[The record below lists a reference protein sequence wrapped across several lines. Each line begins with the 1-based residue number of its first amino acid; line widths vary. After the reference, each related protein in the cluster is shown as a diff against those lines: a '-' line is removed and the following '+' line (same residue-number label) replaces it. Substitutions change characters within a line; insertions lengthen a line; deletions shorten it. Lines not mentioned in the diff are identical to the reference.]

1 MIHRD
6 RFMADKQI
14 VKRLVEQ
21 VERLLD
27 EHRRIS
33 GDCRALV
40 AERDALAAR
49 NRALQEQNRQLE
61 SKIKCFELG
70 RGMGGEKGDRE
81 RARARVNNLLRE
93 VDKCIAML
101 DRPDGV

>member
-1 MIHRD
+1 
-6 RFMADKQI
+6 MADKQI

-33 GDCRALV
+33 GDCRTLV

-49 NRALQEQNRQLE
+49 NRALQEQNRQL
-61 SKIKCFELG
+61 ELG

>member
-1 MIHRD
+1 
-6 RFMADKQI
+6 MADKQI

-33 GDCRALV
+33 GDCRAL
-40 AERDALAAR
+40 LAAR